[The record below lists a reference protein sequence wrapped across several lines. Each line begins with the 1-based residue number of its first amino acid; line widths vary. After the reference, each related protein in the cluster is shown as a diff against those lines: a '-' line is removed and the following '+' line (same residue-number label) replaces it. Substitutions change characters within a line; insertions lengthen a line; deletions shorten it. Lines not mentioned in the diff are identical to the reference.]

1 MKGIRGILGIAP
13 IQKRSGTVQ
22 MWTGVLAL
30 VLVIHGTSGS
40 RLMELGY
47 VCIGEQTRRVR
58 RDVPTVC
65 GLSLGLYP
73 DRLVGDT

>member
-22 MWTGVLAL
+22 MWTWVLAL

-40 RLMELGY
+40 WLMELGY
-47 VCIGEQTRRVR
+47 VYIGEQTPR
-58 RDVPTVC
+58 
-65 GLSLGLYP
+65 SA
-73 DRLVGDT
+73 